1 MLEGRRKE
9 RTKIQRKTEDAPSK
23 LHRLRT
29 KHLQKK
35 KKEKDLAKSFFFFLN
50 VIDLYY
56 SKKRKPKRKLG
67 ISQTSSLFCDHVSFD
82 TL

>member
-35 KKEKDLAKSFFFFLN
+35 KRKKKIWQKASFFFVN

-56 SKKRKPKRKLG
+56 SKK
-67 ISQTSSLFCDHVSFD
+67 T
-82 TL
+82 

>member
-35 KKEKDLAKSFFFFLN
+35 KERKKKIWQKTSSFFSY
-50 VIDLYY
+50 D
-56 SKKRKPKRKLG
+56 
-67 ISQTSSLFCDHVSFD
+67 
-82 TL
+82 

>member
-9 RTKIQRKTEDAPSK
+9 RIKNQRKTEDAPSK

-35 KKEKDLAKSFFFFLN
+35 KKKERKRFGKRLLLFFH
-50 VIDLYY
+50 VIDLHY
-56 SKKRKPKRKLG
+56 SKNRKPKRKLG
-67 ISQTSSLFCDHVSFD
+67 IS
-82 TL
+82 

>member
-35 KKEKDLAKSFFFFLN
+35 KKEKDLAKSFFFF
-50 VIDLYY
+50 
-56 SKKRKPKRKLG
+56 S
-67 ISQTSSLFCDHVSFD
+67 
-82 TL
+82 